1 MQEQTDMLLKRYM
14 PVCSFCLLQDTE
26 KIDVSNEIS
35 FYQFAG
41 KQIVMKKYFYAMKDI
56 EGSFNIV
63 RCS

>member
-41 KQIVMKKYFYAMKDI
+41 RANSHEKVFLCYERY
-56 EGSFNIV
+56 
-63 RCS
+63 